1 MRRRDFITV
10 VGGAAASWPLTTRA
24 QEAGRTYRL
33 GNLSPAPRAAPF
45 FDGFFD
51 ELRRNGFVEGQ
62 NLVDDAHG
70 YGMRDE
76 QFAEHA
82 AELVKAQVD
91 VITAAGDVAVRAAQQ
106 ATKTIPILASG
117 SDLVRAGFVASLA
130 KPGGNITGFSVLS
143 GDLDGKRQEILIE
156 AVPGVRRIAALV
168 DVNFTPPQQLKV
180 LRDEAR
186 SRGVELSINGVAI
199 PEEIASAIDTAKSS
213 GAEALNVLSSP
224 VLFYNRPI
232 IFERAATLRLPAMYE
247 WPSMAE
253 EGGFIAYGS
262 SLTQWYRDI
271 FARQCV
277 KLLRG
282 VKPADIPVEQP
293 TKFELVINLKTAKA
307 LGLTIPESFLMRFD
321 KVIE

>member
-1 MRRRDFITV
+1 M
-10 VGGAAASWPLTTRA
+10 
-24 QEAGRTYRL
+24 
-33 GNLSPAPRAAPF
+33 
-45 FDGFFD
+45 
-51 ELRRNGFVEGQ
+51 
-62 NLVDDAHG
+62 
-70 YGMRDE
+70 
-76 QFAEHA
+76 
-82 AELVKAQVD
+82 
-91 VITAAGDVAVRAAQQ
+91 
-106 ATKTIPILASG
+106 
-117 SDLVRAGFVASLA
+117 ASLA

-168 DVNFTPPQQLKV
+168 DVNFTPPQRLKV

>member
-1 MRRRDFITV
+1 LAIGAKLPRPSSTLRRRHERTNFCGARRKSDNLKRSKSSRTGKPMRRRDFITV

-156 AVPGVRRIAALV
+156 AVPGVHRMAALA
-168 DVNFTPPQQLKV
+168 DVNFTPP
-180 LRDEAR
+180 
-186 SRGVELSINGVAI
+186 
-199 PEEIASAIDTAKSS
+199 
-213 GAEALNVLSSP
+213 
-224 VLFYNRPI
+224 
-232 IFERAATLRLPAMYE
+232 AAT
-247 WPSMAE
+247 PSVA
-253 EGGFIAYGS
+253 GRSTFTWS
-262 SLTQWYRDI
+262 
-271 FARQCV
+271 
-277 KLLRG
+277 
-282 VKPADIPVEQP
+282 
-293 TKFELVINLKTAKA
+293 
-307 LGLTIPESFLMRFD
+307 
-321 KVIE
+321 

>member
-1 MRRRDFITV
+1 MRRREFSTLIGSATV
-10 VGGAAASWPLTTRA
+10 AWPFAAIA
-24 QEAGRTYRL
+24 QEAGRIYRL
-33 GNLSPAPRAAPF
+33 GGLLPSPRGEPF
-45 FDGFFD
+45 FDAFFD

-62 NLVDDAHG
+62 NLVNDAHG

-91 VITAAGDVAVRAAQQ
+91 VIIAAGDVAVRAAQQ
-106 ATKTIPILASG
+106 ATKTIPILANG

-130 KPGGNITGFSVLS
+130 KPGGNTTGFSVLS
-143 GDLDGKRQEILIE
+143 GDLDGKRQDILIE
-156 AVPGVRRIAALV
+156 AVPGVRRIAALA
-168 DVNFTPPQQLKV
+168 DVNFTPPQRLQV
-180 LRDEAR
+180 LQDEAR
-186 SRGVELSINGVAI
+186 TRGVELSINGVAM
-199 PEEIASAIDTAKSS
+199 PEEIAGAIDTAKSS

-224 VLFYNRPI
+224 SLFYNRQI

-247 WPSMAE
+247 WPIMAE
-253 EGGFIAYGS
+253 EGGFAAYGAN
-262 SLTQWYRDI
+262 LTQLYRDI

-277 KLLRG
+277 MLLRG

-293 TKFELVINLKTAKA
+293 TKFELVINLKTAKS

>member
-1 MRRRDFITV
+1 MAEQILAPGKPMRRREFITLI
-10 VGGAAASWPLTTRA
+10 GSATLAWPFTAMA

-33 GNLSPAPRAAPF
+33 GSLSPARRDAPF
-45 FDGFFD
+45 FDAFFD

-62 NLVDDAHG
+62 NLVNDAHG

-91 VITAAGDVAVRAAQQ
+91 IITAAGDVAVRAAQQ
-106 ATKTIPILASG
+106 ATKTIPILASA

-168 DVNFTPPQQLKV
+168 DVNFTPPQRLQV
-180 LRDEAR
+180 LQDEAR
-186 SRGVELSINGVAI
+186 TRGVELSINGVAM
-199 PEEIASAIDTAKSS
+199 PEEIAGAIDMAKSS
-213 GAEALNVLSSP
+213 GAEALNMLSSP
-224 VLFYNRPI
+224 VLFYNRQI
-232 IFERAATLRLPAMYE
+232 IFERAATLRLPTMYE

-253 EGGFIAYGS
+253 VLPMARTSPNSIEIFLPGS
-262 SLTQWYRDI
+262 ASSCC
-271 FARQCV
+271 AV
-277 KLLRG
+277 
-282 VKPADIPVEQP
+282 
-293 TKFELVINLKTAKA
+293 
-307 LGLTIPESFLMRFD
+307 
-321 KVIE
+321 